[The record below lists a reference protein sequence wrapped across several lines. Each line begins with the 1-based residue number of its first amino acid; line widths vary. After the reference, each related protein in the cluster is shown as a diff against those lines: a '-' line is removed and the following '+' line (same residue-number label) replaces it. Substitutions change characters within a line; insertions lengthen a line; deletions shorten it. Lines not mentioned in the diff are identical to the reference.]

1 MDKRLRQLTNL
12 RSFESAARHQSYSKA
27 ADELFVSQA
36 AVSQQMRQ
44 LENTLGAKL
53 FTRTGRS
60 MQLTQSGLKLYLAT
74 QQSFELLIKSFNSI
88 QTEGIAGSLTVTST
102 QSFSSLWLIPRLFK
116 FSTLHPDI
124 KIRVVTSN
132 DIEDLKK
139 GHIDLAIR
147 FKLSVTDL
155 PEDGMQYE
163 FISNDYVYPVC
174 SKKVADEI
182 KFKIPKDILKCWLVN
197 ISSSG
202 NLNWQTWFE
211 TAGVQGYQD
220 HDKQLEVSSG
230 DMALSAVLSGHGVT
244 LTSDSITSQY
254 TETGELVVPFK
265 IKHPVSFKR
274 YLVYDPNSAKMA
286 RIKVFMD
293 WVKREM
299 V

>member
-1 MDKRLRQLTNL
+1 MDKRLRQLSNL

-27 ADELFVSQA
+27 ADELFISQA

-44 LENTLGAKL
+44 LENALGTKL
-53 FTRTGRS
+53 FSRAGRS
-60 MQLTQSGLKLYLAT
+60 MQLTQSGIKLYQAT
-74 QQSFELLIKSFNSI
+74 QQSFELLTKSFNNI
-88 QTEGIAGSLTVTST
+88 QTEDIAGSLTVTST

-147 FKLSVTDL
+147 FKLSVSEFS
-155 PEDGMQYE
+155 EDGMQYE
-163 FISNDYVYPVC
+163 FLSNDYVYPVC
-174 SKKVADEI
+174 SRKVADEM
-182 KFKIPKDILKCWLVN
+182 KLKTPKDILKCWLVS
-197 ISSSG
+197 ISNSG
-202 NLNWQTWFE
+202 RLNWQAWFE
-211 TAGVQGYQD
+211 AAGVEGYEEQ
-220 HDKQLEVSSG
+220 DKQLEVSSG

-286 RIKVFMD
+286 RIKIFMD
-293 WVKREM
+293 WLKEEM
-299 V
+299 E